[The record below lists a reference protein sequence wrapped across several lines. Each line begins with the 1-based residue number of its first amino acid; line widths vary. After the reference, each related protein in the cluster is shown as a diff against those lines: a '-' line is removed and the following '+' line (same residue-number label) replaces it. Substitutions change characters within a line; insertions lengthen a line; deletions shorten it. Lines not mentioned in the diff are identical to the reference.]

1 MGDQNRFEEWQLFF
15 LFISQRRMEK
25 GMRIIIQYRIFPT
38 DPRATF
44 RLFRCVAIIHA
55 RSSLQIHVRFG
66 KSVCVCSDLG
76 KQRTK
81 RESQKELNPK
91 SRDKKCF
98 YFLFFFSLFFLF
110 IFSFFFPPLL
120 FLLVAEAFDQADQC
134 RCKINFSVS
143 APSVFNRNYFGI
155 EAREIR
161 PLFSFCARLGS
172 AWKKVVQICKM
183 SSRVS
188 FPISLFRASS
198 FRLDLP
204 LGFIFRLD
212 RRPPISTSTPI
223 ASVSNASLL
232 LPRVIYLFIYLF
244 ISFAFLYVPFE
255 KFFSFARA
263 NSFSIK
269 KLSRVCD

>member
-55 RSSLQIHVRFG
+55 RSSSQIHVRFG

-81 RESQKELNPK
+81 RENQKELNPK

-110 IFSFFFPPLL
+110 IFSFFFLPFFFFSSLRHSIKRTSAVVKLTLAFQLL
-120 FLLVAEAFDQADQC
+120 QFSIVIISGSRHEKSGLCSPFVHDQA
-134 RCKINFSVS
+134 V
-143 APSVFNRNYFGI
+143 
-155 EAREIR
+155 
-161 PLFSFCARLGS
+161 LG
-172 AWKKVVQICKM
+172 
-183 SSRVS
+183 
-188 FPISLFRASS
+188 
-198 FRLDLP
+198 
-204 LGFIFRLD
+204 
-212 RRPPISTSTPI
+212 
-223 ASVSNASLL
+223 
-232 LPRVIYLFIYLF
+232 
-244 ISFAFLYVPFE
+244 
-255 KFFSFARA
+255 
-263 NSFSIK
+263 K
-269 KLSRVCD
+269 KLYRYVK

>member
-1 MGDQNRFEEWQLFF
+1 MF
-15 LFISQRRMEK
+15 LF
-25 GMRIIIQYRIFPT
+25 P
-38 DPRATF
+38 
-44 RLFRCVAIIHA
+44 
-55 RSSLQIHVRFG
+55 
-66 KSVCVCSDLG
+66 
-76 KQRTK
+76 
-81 RESQKELNPK
+81 
-91 SRDKKCF
+91 
-98 YFLFFFSLFFLF
+98 FLF
-110 IFSFFFPPLL
+110 FSFFFIYFFFFFLPSFFFSSLRHSIKRTSAVVKLTLAFQLL
-120 FLLVAEAFDQADQC
+120 
-134 RCKINFSVS
+134 
-143 APSVFNRNYFGI
+143 PVFNRNYFGI

-244 ISFAFLYVPFE
+244 ISFAFLYVSFE